1 METYLRIIGQ
11 NIRSTRLRK
20 NISQEALASMAG
32 LDRSHIG
39 YIERGE
45 KDIRIS
51 TLIKIS
57 SALDIAP
64 GSLLEA
70 SVLPPSIAYLFS
82 MIELLGGT
90 SVL

>member
-1 METYLRIIGQ
+1 MKTYLRIIGQ
-11 NIRSTRLRK
+11 NIRSNRRVK
-20 NISQEALASMAG
+20 KISQEALASIAG

-57 SALDIAP
+57 DALEVSP
-64 GSLLEA
+64 ESLFE
-70 SVLPPSIAYLFS
+70 
-82 MIELLGGT
+82 T
-90 SVL
+90 